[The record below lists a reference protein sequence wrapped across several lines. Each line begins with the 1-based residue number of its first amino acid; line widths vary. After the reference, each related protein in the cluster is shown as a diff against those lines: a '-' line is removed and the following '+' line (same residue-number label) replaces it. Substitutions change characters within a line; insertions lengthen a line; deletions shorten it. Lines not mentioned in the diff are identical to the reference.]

1 MRKVETMAEAGVATA
16 LVVDNKDDSGT
27 GRVKI
32 RYPWHERPLD
42 TYWARVATPM
52 TGSKR
57 GFYFIPEEGDEVLV
71 AFERGDFRVPYVIG
85 ALWNSSAR
93 PPVANAD
100 GANDLRLI
108 RTRKGHTLTFDDGA
122 KGRVQLELNS
132 GKRLSMDDE
141 TIALQD
147 ERGNAL
153 TIQSASG
160 TLTIRATGRV
170 LLQAT
175 QISLES
181 SGTIDIKAGATLTL
195 QGALVSIN

>member
-1 MRKVETMAEAGVATA
+1 MAEAGVATA
-16 LVVDNKDDSGT
+16 LVVDNRDDSGT

-32 RYPWHERPLD
+32 RYPWSDRPLD

-71 AFERGDFRVPYVIG
+71 SFERGDFRVPYVIG
-85 ALWNSSAR
+85 ALWNTNAR
-93 PPVANAD
+93 PPATAD

-122 KGRVQLELNS
+122 KGRVQLDLNT
-132 GKRLSMDDE
+132 GKRLSMDDD

-147 ERGNAL
+147 EKGNAL
-153 TIQSASG
+153 TIQSSTG

-170 LLQAT
+170 LLQAS

-181 SGTIDIKAGATLTL
+181 TGTIDIKAGATLTL
-195 QGALVSIN
+195 QGSLVNIN